1 MIYGYLE
8 KEGRYMV
15 TWERKVCL
23 PQVYLEEGRYM
34 DTNEEVSLWQT
45 ELLQKAAVAEDA
57 QAQWELSQ
65 IMLKVKP

>member
-1 MIYGYLE
+1 
-8 KEGRYMV
+8 MV
-15 TWERKVCL
+15 TWESKVYL
-23 PQVYLEEGRYM
+23 PQVYLSEEGRYM

>member
-1 MIYGYLE
+1 
-8 KEGRYMV
+8 MV
-15 TWERKVCL
+15 TWERKVYL
-23 PQVYLEEGRYM
+23 PQVYLSEEGRYM